1 MYIDLSLIGFS
12 LESNNVYGSI
22 SDIVQ
27 VSSVNVHILRVCEQ
41 KSVNTGLL

>member
-27 VSSVNVHILRVCEQ
+27 VSSVNVHIL
-41 KSVNTGLL
+41 LLIIIIKNN